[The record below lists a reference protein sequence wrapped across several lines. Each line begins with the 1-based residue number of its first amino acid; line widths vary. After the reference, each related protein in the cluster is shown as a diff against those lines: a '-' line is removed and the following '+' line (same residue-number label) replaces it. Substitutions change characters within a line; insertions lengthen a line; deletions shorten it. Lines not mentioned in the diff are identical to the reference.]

1 MLFFTYPK
9 TVPAI
14 MFQECAENLRKLAE
28 KLLENAINGDGAS
41 EDRVTAETEP
51 ALVVQS
57 KLALGKG
64 FGFLSFAS
72 HAAAAMA
79 IAAMT
84 GGTDG
89 GLVAED
95 EIGSQPVLKNTGI
108 YWSKAEKFSS
118 SDQQDIVGLDF
129 QRVRYPEDP
138 REDCWFCLASEC
150 CEKHFIVSVGET
162 AYVAMPKGPINDN
175 HSLII
180 PVVHEKKGALCGS
193 AAKEVEELKEKLIG
207 HAKAEGRE
215 VRIGEKQGEHY
226 KILGTHLTQTA
237 SSLARRRTLSL
248 VAAFRV

>member
-14 MFQECAENLRKLAE
+14 MFQECTESLRKLAE
-28 KLLENAINGDGAS
+28 QLLENAINGDGAS
-41 EDRVTAETEP
+41 SDRVTASTEP
-51 ALVVQS
+51 ALVVES

-89 GLVAED
+89 GLVAEE
-95 EIGSQPVLKNTGI
+95 EIGALPVLKNTGV

-118 SDQQDIVGLDF
+118 SDQQDIIGLDF

-138 REDCWFCLASEC
+138 REDCWFCLASDC

-193 AAKEVEELKEKLIG
+193 AAKEVEELKEKLIK
-207 HAKAEGRE
+207 HAKSEGKE
-215 VRIGEKQGEHY
+215 VRRGEEGEGAAGEKMFY
-226 KILGTHLTQTA
+226 LT
-237 SSLARRRTLSL
+237 AR
-248 VAAFRV
+248 